1 MNTIRKFFAVMATIT
16 AVIAAGASTPARA
29 EMLSAQEMLG
39 LVQLSGLNLINWKVG
54 DKMEYQVTVGMFGKI
69 GLMQKTVSKDEGA
82 ALWVHQEVDL
92 KFQKQVV
99 DMLINK
105 ADGKIL
111 KLIQDGKEAQI
122 PNEKLEVISQDYAE
136 VTVPAGTFDAVHI
149 IAKTQQVSKIELWA
163 NPAATVMD
171 GGLKQIMATQLGEI
185 KMELVS
191 FKAGS

>member
-1 MNTIRKFFAVMATIT
+1 MNTIRKFFT
-16 AVIAAGASTPARA
+16 VIALLAAGAATSARA
-29 EMLSAQEMLG
+29 EILSAQEMEG
-39 LVQLSGLNLINWKVG
+39 LFQLSGLNLINWKVG
-54 DKMEYQVTVGMFGKI
+54 DRMEYSVSVGMFGKI
-69 GLMQKTVSKDEGA
+69 GSMIKTVSKDEGT

-92 KFQKQVV
+92 KIQKQVV

-122 PNEKLEVISQDYAE
+122 PNDKLEVISQDYGE

-149 IAKTQQVSKIELWA
+149 IAKTQQVSRIELWA

-171 GGLKQIMATQLGEI
+171 GGLKQIMDTQMGKI
-185 KMELVS
+185 VMELLK
-191 FKAGS
+191 FAAGT